1 MICKNCN
8 NTIADDARFCGFCG
22 TKVEREPVMAGA
34 PAPVPTPVEQ
44 PAPVPTPVESAAPV
58 PAPAEQPAPVPTPVE
73 QPAPVPAPVEQPAPV
88 PTPVESAAPVPA
100 PAEQPAPVPTPVE
113 SAAPVPAP
121 VESAAPVPVSLGK
134 SESAPAMEA
143 PAAAVV
149 SPAAAVTQPAAA
161 VTQPTAAVTQPA
173 AAVKKKAPVVPIIIA
188 ALAVILVIAG
198 TLVYFFGRSTVT
210 RLFMGKERYA
220 VSLVTDYVEDVA
232 QTDPI
237 ISTIVKNGTS
247 STGLANAADADALGS
262 LMQGNGS
269 ASAAESGA
277 QLAGALAELAGAQG
291 VTVDLSASVE
301 PDKRLTEAFGDD
313 ADLMNAVFGLINS
326 AELSASAKTGDST
339 QLALT
344 AKTNGSEIVTANVYI
359 AEDGSVYTTL
369 PGILDKPVLTKT
381 ATAAAE
387 DESEQPAE
395 ITEIDREK
403 LSKVYGRII
412 KAWEAA
418 YKNGEFTYE
427 KAEFTVGDAEHEKT
441 FKGTRVSVSLSQED
455 LCGLLLEIYGAV
467 NDDSYIEELVEAYG
481 GDVSAFHDNLDD
493 RISAIEDM
501 ADNDELA
508 LRFTID
514 SYVTAANKPCGVE
527 ISMSFKSSG
536 EKQSVVFSSLSAGG
550 NTEIS
555 VSSNKTKQLQI
566 TSTRTGADSGIF
578 EAEVNTS
585 TTGKKLVGAR
595 IEYKNLKTENVLGT
609 DVITGNF
616 VISANVKALKDDLSY
631 QTFNVGDETLDLYTV
646 LSKSTLTIDSAKDG
660 DGVKLTL
667 GADVNKLGTASL
679 NLGIKPAA
687 DFSTIPAS
695 TDDVYAESDLG
706 NPEIQLS
713 ALAYL
718 KEKMQGDSNLDTVFT
733 ALGLG
738 ASDIDEQIEALH
750 KDMEFYEH
758 YSAYDPNVSGETAYL
773 AVDSLYDA
781 FYSDSDFAYTAING
795 RTFTLKLYFDKDGKL
810 SVIDPDGFSYNWD
823 TLFAKCECCSVYAEI
838 TVMDGYLKG
847 ICTVLTDDPA
857 DLPSKLPNAFNYID
871 GVFEYDS
878 HNDSYKHDGTKDSFV
893 MSSSP
898 DMSIGESTTEKAVA
912 EAEAEV
918 SDYNDYAEK
927 ISKTFNR
934 FMEMHNAQLR
944 QDTYGYC
951 ELSISESGSWSW
963 GSNWTPLE
971 YIFTESLYEY
981 DSQLLDMLGEA
992 CNLKSAY
999 VRLFFAD
1006 RKLAGVVVT
1015 DSWSN
1020 YINTMDFVIGS
1031 TSRWTYANGIVI
1043 TSDREVYAHGT
1054 YPVLPKPDNA
1064 ARTDKALDAM
1074 TGTWLLIYNSKYDV
1088 DKTRVSLSKD
1098 DLKSAITSN
1107 SIVSTYDNNVFIYNS
1122 NGETILEMAMNYDG
1136 YMQLTYFTDPE
1147 NYEYCTYTRDLN
1159 Y

>member
-34 PAPVPTPVEQ
+34 
-44 PAPVPTPVESAAPV
+44 
-58 PAPAEQPAPVPTPVE
+58 PAPVPTPVE

>member
-34 PAPVPTPVEQ
+34 PAPVENAAPVPTPVAQPAPDPAPVEQ
-44 PAPVPTPVESAAPV
+44 PAPAPTPV
-58 PAPAEQPAPVPTPVE
+58 EQPAPVPTPVE
-73 QPAPVPAPVEQPAPV
+73 QPAPVPTPVAQPAPDPAPVEQPAPV
-88 PTPVESAAPVPA
+88 PTPTPV
-100 PAEQPAPVPTPVE
+100 EQPAPVPTPAE
-113 SAAPVPAP
+113 NAAPV
-121 VESAAPVPVSLGK
+121 SLEK
-134 SESAPAMEA
+134 HESAPAMET
-143 PAAAVV
+143 PA
-149 SPAAAVTQPAAA
+149 
-161 VTQPTAAVTQPA
+161 AAVTQPA

-237 ISTIVKNGTS
+237 ISTFVKNGANS
-247 STGLANAADADALGS
+247 AGLANAADADALGS
-262 LMQGNGS
+262 LVQGNGS
-269 ASAAESGA
+269 ASAAESGV

-291 VTVDLSASVE
+291 VTIDLSASVE
-301 PDKRLTEAFGDD
+301 PDKRLTEAFTDD

-339 QLALT
+339 QLSLT

-481 GDVSAFHDNLDD
+481 GDVSAFHDKLDD

-585 TTGKKLVGAR
+585 TTAKKLVGAR
-595 IEYKNLKTENVLGT
+595 IEYKNLKTESALGT

-631 QTFNVGDETLDLYTV
+631 QTFSVGDETLDLYTV

-687 DFSTIPAS
+687 DFSTVPAS

-706 NPEIQLS
+706 SPELQLS

-738 ASDIDEQIEALH
+738 ASDIDEQIEALQ

-758 YSAYDPNVSGETAYL
+758 YSAYDPDVSGETACF
-773 AVDSLYDA
+773 AANSLYDA

-810 SVIDPDGFSYNWD
+810 NVIDPDGFSYNWD
-823 TLFAKCECCSVYAEI
+823 ALFGGCECRSVYAEI
-838 TVMDGYLKG
+838 TVMDGGLMG

-878 HNDSYKHDGTKDSFV
+878 HDYSYRYYGTKDSFV
-893 MSSSP
+893 MSSYP

-912 EAEAEV
+912 KAEAKV

-934 FMEMHNAQLR
+934 FMEMHGAQLK
-944 QDTYGYC
+944 QNTFGCYDIYV
-951 ELSISESGSWSW
+951 SESGTWSW
-963 GSNWTPLE
+963 NNASEPLE
-971 YIFTESLYEY
+971 YIFTENLHDY
-981 DSQLLDMLGEA
+981 DSQLLNMLAGVSE
-992 CNLKSAY
+992 LKSAY

-1020 YINTMDFVIGS
+1020 FIFNTDFVIGS
-1031 TSRWTYANGIVI
+1031 TTSWWSYTDGIVI
-1043 TSDREVYAHGT
+1043 TSDRFVYAHGT
-1054 YPVLPKPDNA
+1054 YPVLPKQDNA
-1064 ARTDKALDAM
+1064 ARIDKALDAM
-1074 TGTWLLIYNSKYDV
+1074 TGTWLLIYDSEYDV
-1088 DKTRVSLSKD
+1088 DKTRVSFSKD

-1107 SIVSTYDNNVFIYNS
+1107 SIVSTYDNDVFIYNS
-1122 NGETILEMAMNYDG
+1122 NGETIFKMTMGYDG
-1136 YMQLTYFTDPE
+1136 YMQLRYYFDPD
-1147 NYEYCTYTRDLN
+1147 NYEYCTYTRALD

>member
-22 TKVEREPVMAGA
+22 AKVEREPVMAGA
-34 PAPVPTPVEQ
+34 PAPIPTPVEQ
-44 PAPVPTPVESAAPV
+44 PAPVPTPVEQ
-58 PAPAEQPAPVPTPVE
+58 PAPISTPMEQPAPTPVAQPAPIPMPVEQPAPIPTPVEQPAPAPVE
-73 QPAPVPAPVEQPAPV
+73 QPAPVPAPM
-88 PTPVESAAPVPA
+88 
-100 PAEQPAPVPTPVE
+100 E

-121 VESAAPVPVSLGK
+121 VGSAAPVPVSLGK
-134 SESAPAMEA
+134 PESAPAMEA
-143 PAAAVV
+143 PAAAVA
-149 SPAAAVTQPAAA
+149 SPA
-161 VTQPTAAVTQPA
+161 AAVTQPA

-237 ISTIVKNGTS
+237 ISTLVKNGANS
-247 STGLANAADADALGS
+247 AGLANAADADALGS
-262 LMQGNGS
+262 LMQGN
-269 ASAAESGA
+269 ASAADSGA

-291 VTVDLSASVE
+291 VTVDLSANVE

-313 ADLMNAVFGLINS
+313 ADFMNAVFGLINS

-344 AKTNGSEIVTANVYI
+344 AKTNGAELVTANIYI

-455 LCGLLLEIYGAV
+455 LCELLLEIYGAV

-481 GDVSAFHDNLDD
+481 GDVSAFHDKLDD

-631 QTFNVGDETLDLYTV
+631 QTFSVGDETLDLYTV

-687 DFSTIPAS
+687 DFSTVPAS

-706 NPEIQLS
+706 SPEIQLS

-738 ASDIDEQIEALH
+738 ASDIDEQIEALQ

-758 YSAYDPNVSGETAYL
+758 YSAYDPDVSGETAYL
-773 AVDSLYDA
+773 AVDSLSDA

-810 SVIDPDGFSYNWD
+810 NVIDPDGFTYNWD
-823 TLFAKCECCSVYAEI
+823 ALFGECECRSVYAEI
-838 TVMDGYLKG
+838 AVMNGYLCG

-857 DLPSKLPNAFNYID
+857 DLPSKLPNVFNYID

-893 MSSSP
+893 MSSHP

-912 EAEAEV
+912 EEEAKL
-918 SDYNDYAEK
+918 SDYNDSAEK
-927 ISKTFNR
+927 ITETFTR
-934 FMEMHNAQLR
+934 FMEMHNAQLK
-944 QDTYGYC
+944 QNIYGYY
-951 ELSISESGSWSW
+951 EINVSNSGSWSW
-963 GSNWTPLE
+963 NSAFTPLE
-971 YIFTESLYEY
+971 YIFTENLYDY
-981 DSQLLDMLGEA
+981 DSQLLSMLEDA
-992 CNLKSAY
+992 CNLESAY

-1020 YINTMDFVIGS
+1020 YISTMDFVIGS
-1031 TSRWTYANGIVI
+1031 TSRWSYPDGIVI
-1043 TSDREVYAHGT
+1043 SNNNEVYAHGT
-1054 YPVLPKPDNA
+1054 YPVLPTLDYA
-1064 ARTDKALDAM
+1064 ARIDKALDAM
-1074 TGTWLLIYNSKYDV
+1074 TGTWIITYNSEYDV
-1088 DKTRVSLSKD
+1088 DKARVSFTKD
-1098 DLKSAITSN
+1098 ELKSAITSN
-1107 SIVSTYDNNVFIYNS
+1107 SIISTYDNEVSIYNS
-1122 NGETILEMAMNYDG
+1122 NGQTVFNMYIGYDG
-1136 YMQLTYFTDPE
+1136 YMLLTYYTDPD

>member
-34 PAPVPTPVEQ
+34 PAPVENAAPVPTPVAQPAPDPAPVEQPAPAPTPVEQ
-44 PAPVPTPVESAAPV
+44 PAPVPTPAENAAPV
-58 PAPAEQPAPVPTPVE
+58 
-73 QPAPVPAPVEQPAPV
+73 
-88 PTPVESAAPVPA
+88 
-100 PAEQPAPVPTPVE
+100 
-113 SAAPVPAP
+113 
-121 VESAAPVPVSLGK
+121 SLEK
-134 SESAPAMEA
+134 HESAPAMET
-143 PAAAVV
+143 PA
-149 SPAAAVTQPAAA
+149 
-161 VTQPTAAVTQPA
+161 AAVTQPA

-237 ISTIVKNGTS
+237 ISTFVKNGANS
-247 STGLANAADADALGS
+247 AGLANAADADALGS
-262 LMQGNGS
+262 LVQGNGS
-269 ASAAESGA
+269 ASAAESGV

-291 VTVDLSASVE
+291 VTIDLSASVE
-301 PDKRLTEAFGDD
+301 PDKRLTEAFTDD

-339 QLALT
+339 QLSLT

-481 GDVSAFHDNLDD
+481 GDVSAFHDKLDD

-585 TTGKKLVGAR
+585 TTAKKLVGAR
-595 IEYKNLKTENVLGT
+595 IEYKNLKTESALGT

-631 QTFNVGDETLDLYTV
+631 QTFSVGDETLDLYTV

-687 DFSTIPAS
+687 DFSTVPAS

-706 NPEIQLS
+706 SPELQLS

-738 ASDIDEQIEALH
+738 ASDIDEQIEALQ

-758 YSAYDPNVSGETAYL
+758 YSAYDPDVSGETACF
-773 AVDSLYDA
+773 AANSLYDA

-810 SVIDPDGFSYNWD
+810 NVIDPDGFSYNWD
-823 TLFAKCECCSVYAEI
+823 ALFGGCECRSVYAEI
-838 TVMDGYLKG
+838 TVMDGGLMG

-878 HNDSYKHDGTKDSFV
+878 HDYSYRYYGTKDSFV
-893 MSSSP
+893 MSSYP

-912 EAEAEV
+912 KAEAKV

-934 FMEMHNAQLR
+934 FMEMHGAQLK
-944 QDTYGYC
+944 QNTFGCYDIYV
-951 ELSISESGSWSW
+951 SESGTWSW
-963 GSNWTPLE
+963 NNASEPLE
-971 YIFTESLYEY
+971 YIFTENLHDY
-981 DSQLLDMLGEA
+981 DSQLLNMLAGVSE
-992 CNLKSAY
+992 LKSAY

-1020 YINTMDFVIGS
+1020 FIFNTDFVIGS
-1031 TSRWTYANGIVI
+1031 TTSWWSYTDGIVI
-1043 TSDREVYAHGT
+1043 TSDRFVYAHGT
-1054 YPVLPKPDNA
+1054 YPVLPKQDNA
-1064 ARTDKALDAM
+1064 ARIDKALDAM
-1074 TGTWLLIYNSKYDV
+1074 TGTWLLIYDSEYDV
-1088 DKTRVSLSKD
+1088 DKTRVSFSKD

-1107 SIVSTYDNNVFIYNS
+1107 SIVSTYDNDVFIYNS
-1122 NGETILEMAMNYDG
+1122 NGETIFKMTMGYDG
-1136 YMQLTYFTDPE
+1136 YMQLRYYFDPD
-1147 NYEYCTYTRDLN
+1147 NYEYCTYTRDLD

>member
-34 PAPVPTPVEQ
+34 PAPVPT
-44 PAPVPTPVESAAPV
+44 
-58 PAPAEQPAPVPTPVE
+58 
-73 QPAPVPAPVEQPAPV
+73 PVEQPAPV

>member
-8 NTIADDARFCGFCG
+8 KTIADDARFCGFCG

-34 PAPVPTPVEQ
+34 PAPVENA
-44 PAPVPTPVESAAPV
+44 APVPTPVESAAPV
-58 PAPAEQPAPVPTPVE
+58 PTPVESAAPIPTPVENAAPVPTPVE
-73 QPAPVPAPVEQPAPV
+73 NAAPAPV
-88 PTPVESAAPVPA
+88 PTPVESAVPA
-100 PAEQPAPVPTPVE
+100 PAPVE

-121 VESAAPVPVSLGK
+121 VESAAPVSLEK
-134 SESAPAMEA
+134 HESAPAMEA
-143 PAAAVV
+143 PAAAVA
-149 SPAAAVTQPAAA
+149 SS
-161 VTQPTAAVTQPA
+161 A

-198 TLVYFFGRSTVT
+198 TLVYFFGRSAVT

-237 ISTIVKNGTS
+237 ISTLVKNGTS
-247 STGLANAADADALGS
+247 SAGLAAAADADALGS
-262 LMQGNGS
+262 LMQGANS
-269 ASAAESGA
+269 AASAAENGT
-277 QLAGALAELAGAQG
+277 QLAGTLAELAGAQG

-344 AKTNGSEIVTANVYI
+344 AKTNGAEIVTANVYI
-359 AEDGSVYTTL
+359 AEDGSVFTTL
-369 PGILDKPVLTKT
+369 PGILDKPVLSL
-381 ATAAAE
+381 AAAADGE
-387 DESEQPAE
+387 NEQSAAGA
-395 ITEIDREK
+395 EIDREK
-403 LSKVYGRII
+403 LSKVYDKII

-455 LCGLLLEIYGAV
+455 LCELLLEIYGAI

-481 GDVSAFHDNLDD
+481 GDVSAFHDKLDD
-493 RISAIEDM
+493 QISAIEDM
-501 ADNDELA
+501 ADNDDLA

-536 EKQSVVFSSLSAGG
+536 EKQNIVFSSLSAGG

-555 VSSNKTKQLQI
+555 VSANKTKQLQI

-578 EAEVNTS
+578 EAEANTS
-585 TTGKKLVGAR
+585 TTAKKLVGAR
-595 IEYKNLKTENVLGT
+595 VEYKDLKTESALGT
-609 DVITGNF
+609 DVIMGKF
-616 VISANVKALKDDLSY
+616 VISANIKALKDDLSH
-631 QTFNVGDETLDLYTV
+631 QTFTLGDETLDLYTV

-679 NLGIKPAA
+679 NIGIKPAA
-687 DFSTIPAS
+687 DFSAAPAS
-695 TDDVYAESDLG
+695 TDDVYVESDFSS
-706 NPEIQLS
+706 PEIQIS
-713 ALAYL
+713 ALSYL
-718 KEKMQGDSNLDTVFT
+718 REKMQGDSNLDTVFT

-738 ASDIDEQIEALH
+738 ASDIDEQIEALQR
-750 KDMEFYEH
+750 DMEFYEH
-758 YSAYDPNVSGETAYL
+758 YSAYDPNVSGETAYF
-773 AVDSLYDA
+773 AANSLSDA

-823 TLFAKCECCSVYAEI
+823 ALFAECECRSVYAEI
-838 TVMDGYLKG
+838 SVMDGYLRG

-878 HNDSYKHDGTKDSFV
+878 HDDSYRYYGTKDSFV
-893 MSSSP
+893 MSSYP
-898 DMSIGESTTEKAVA
+898 DMYIGESATEKAVA
-912 EAEAEV
+912 EAEAKV

-927 ISKTFNR
+927 ISKTFTR
-934 FMEMHNAQLR
+934 FMEMHNAQIR
-944 QDTYGYC
+944 QDVYGYYD
-951 ELSISESGSWSW
+951 INVSENGSWSW
-963 GSNWTPLE
+963 YSVWTPLE
-971 YIFTESLYEY
+971 EIFTEDLYDY
-981 DSQLLDMLGEA
+981 SSQLLDMFEEA
-992 CNLKSAY
+992 SSLKSAF
-999 VRLFFAD
+999 VRLYFAD
-1006 RKLAGVVVT
+1006 RKLNGVVVT
-1015 DSWSN
+1015 DSWGWDNFVSA
-1020 YINTMDFVIGS
+1020 MDFVIGS
-1031 TSRWTYANGIVI
+1031 TSRWTYTDGIVI
-1043 TSDREVYAHGT
+1043 GYNNSVSAHGT
-1054 YPVLPKPDNA
+1054 YPVLTMMDTA
-1064 ARTDKALDAM
+1064 SRIDKALDAM
-1074 TGTWLLIYNSKYDV
+1074 TGTWLLTYNSEYDV
-1088 DKTRVSLSKD
+1088 DKTQVTFTKD
-1098 DLKSAITSN
+1098 ELKSAITSN
-1107 SIVSTYDNNVFIYNS
+1107 ATITSYDDDVYIYNS
-1122 NGETILEMAMNYDG
+1122 NWNTILNMYITSSG
-1136 YMQLTYFTDPE
+1136 YMQLMYYTDPE
-1147 NYEYCTYTRDLN
+1147 NSEYCTYTRDLD

>member
-34 PAPVPTPVEQ
+34 PAPVPT
-44 PAPVPTPVESAAPV
+44 
-58 PAPAEQPAPVPTPVE
+58 
-73 QPAPVPAPVEQPAPV
+73 PVEQPAPV

-149 SPAAAVTQPAAA
+149 SPAAAVTQPA
-161 VTQPTAAVTQPA
+161 AAVTQPA